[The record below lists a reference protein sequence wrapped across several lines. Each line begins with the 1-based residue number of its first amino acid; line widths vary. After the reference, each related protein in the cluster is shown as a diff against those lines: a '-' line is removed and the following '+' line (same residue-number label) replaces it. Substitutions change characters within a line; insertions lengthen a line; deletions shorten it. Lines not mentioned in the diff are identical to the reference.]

1 MTAQCVTCRGP
12 WDKKGAF
19 EIPILCDAQPWF
31 RIFNPVTQSERFDAH
46 GKFIRRY
53 LPQLAALPDKLIHAP
68 WLARPIDLAA
78 ANVELTKD
86 YALPVVQ
93 HDEARERT
101 LKRYALVKNAA
112 Y

>member
-1 MTAQCVTCRGP
+1 MVSH
-12 WDKKGAF
+12 
-19 EIPILCDAQPWF
+19 LQPGDTK
-31 RIFNPVTQSERFDAH
+31 RTVRCPRQIHPP
-46 GKFIRRY
+46 Y